1 MVELKA
7 DLQALKPETQEA
19 LRGWLNKGEFSTLKL
34 VAEAKVKQQL
44 VIASNM
50 GLLSQNHP
58 GKAEPAAEA
67 LKKANRYQTFLD
79 VLDEIVKEPIHS
91 TVKLS

>member
-7 DLQALKPETQEA
+7 DLQPLKPEQQAA
-19 LRGWLNKGEFSTLKL
+19 LRDWLNKGEFSTLKL
-34 VAEAKVKQQL
+34 VAEAKAKQQL

-50 GLLSQNHP
+50 GLLSQRHP
-58 GKAEPAAEA
+58 GKSEPASQA
-67 LKKANRYQTFLD
+67 LEKANRYQTFLD
-79 VLDEIVKEPIHS
+79 VLDEIVKEPNHS